1 VVVWYE
7 DLDDPRKQV
16 VREVFRFEE
25 TYGLISRIGFF
36 CFCPETE
43 TEILNTLDLPFEALG
58 YGVWADAFTR
68 LRKEEEFLKWRS
80 SEHPEWDEK

>member
-1 VVVWYE
+1 MVVWYE

-25 TYGLISRIGFF
+25 TDGLISRIGFF

-43 TEILNTLDLPFEALG
+43 TEILNTLDLPFEGLG